1 MTYFV
6 IGDTIFQT
14 KQITV
19 PKLTEKARTQERIKN
34 MKEWKQEDFDFYCNN
49 FLELPQIID
58 LLPLESELLTD
69 YSNLLPERRRQLY
82 ELFRKELEQLGD

>member
-1 MTYFV
+1 
-6 IGDTIFQT
+6 
-14 KQITV
+14 
-19 PKLTEKARTQERIKN
+19 